1 MSAER
6 LPPLAPDARVH
17 LVGVGGAGMSAL
29 AHILLERGHAVSG
42 SDLRGGRVCAELEAM
57 GARVGIG
64 HDAAHVDGADL
75 VAVSTAVPADNP
87 EVARARELGLPVLRR
102 AELLAALMAGRRAIL
117 VAGTHGKTTTTSML
131 TVCLQAAGLDPSF
144 AIGGALND
152 SGTSAHHGTG
162 TVFVAEAD
170 ESDRSFLVYRPDLA
184 MVTNVELDHHESY
197 SSMEET
203 IDVFAAFLDRRAPG
217 APAVVCADDAGA
229 RALAERA
236 TGPVIRYGL
245 DAGADLRV
253 VDVAAEESGSTFWL
267 EREDGRLG
275 PFRLRVP
282 GLHNVRNAAAVVAAA
297 LWAGAEPDAVAAALA
312 TFGGAQRRFQRLG
325 DAAGVTVVD
334 DYAHHPTEIAATLDA
349 ARQAYPGRR
358 VVAAFQP
365 HRYSRTAA
373 LATELG
379 VALAAADVVVVAEVY
394 GAGEAPVPGVDA
406 TLVADAARAAGA
418 RVHEA
423 GSAGDVPGALAA
435 LARQGD
441 LVLTLGA
448 GDITEAG
455 TVLLRL
461 LEDAP

>member
-1 MSAER
+1 MSADR
-6 LPPLAPDARVH
+6 QPALSPGARVH
-17 LVGVGGAGMSAL
+17 LIGVGGAGMSAL
-29 AHILLERGHAVSG
+29 AHILLERGHTVSG

-57 GARVGIG
+57 GARVRIG
-64 HDAAHVDGADL
+64 HDAAHVDGADV

-152 SGTSAHHGTG
+152 SGTSAHHGSG
-162 TVFVAEAD
+162 AVFVAEAD

-184 MVTNVELDHHESY
+184 IVTNVELDHHESY
-197 SSMEET
+197 SSVEET
-203 IDVFAAFLDRRAPG
+203 IDVFADFLDRRAPG
-217 APAVVCADDAGA
+217 APVIVCADDAGS
-229 RALAERA
+229 RELAERA
-236 TGPVIRYGL
+236 AGPVIRYGL
-245 DAGADLRV
+245 DEGADVRL
-253 VDVAAEESGSTFWL
+253 VDVAAEQSGSTFWL
-267 EREDGRLG
+267 ERDGERLG

-282 GLHNVRNAAAVVAAA
+282 GLHNVRNATAVVAAA

-349 ARQAYPGRR
+349 ARQAYPGAR

-379 VALAAADVVVVAEVY
+379 AALAGADVVVVAEVY

-406 TLVADAARAAGA
+406 ALVADAARAAGA
-418 RVHEA
+418 EVHEA
-423 GSAGDVPGALAA
+423 GAAGDVPGALAA

-441 LVLTLGA
+441 VVLTLGA

-455 TVLLRL
+455 AVLLRL
-461 LEDAP
+461 LEDAS